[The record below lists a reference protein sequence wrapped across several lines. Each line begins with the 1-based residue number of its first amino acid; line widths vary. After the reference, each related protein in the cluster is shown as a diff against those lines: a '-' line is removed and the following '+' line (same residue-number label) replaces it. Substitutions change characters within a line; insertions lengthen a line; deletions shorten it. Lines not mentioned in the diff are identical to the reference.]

1 MQDELRESH
10 FEAVVIGTGLTQSI
24 VSAALAAASKPIIH
38 VDESEAYG
46 GPHASLTLSELA
58 SFNPTF
64 HPSLVSRQYSL
75 SLTPHLI
82 PATGP
87 FIAALVNSGVSRY
100 GSFVLPKRVVIQT
113 KDGFKNVPA
122 NKQDVFK
129 DKTISL
135 VQKRRLIKFL
145 MFATGEFEQSPEL
158 EGKET
163 TPLLEFVRDVF
174 GIDKELAE
182 ALGYAVAFYQT
193 LPALVRT
200 RTYLRSVG
208 RYGPSPF
215 LIGHYGGAGELAQG
229 FCRTCAV
236 QGGTYVLGRK
246 VLEVTRHGGPKL
258 DADKGKEG
266 EDKEEEAQDEATH
279 RSWTSSSGKTF
290 TSYHPP
296 STFETYGTEG
306 VDVSSTEVQTEAGLQ
321 TQTEASEPNAQ
332 NEQGGKKTEIHPP
345 TPTGPYFRIRLEG
358 FAAPFTANT
367 IIGSDGWLAH
377 ILDESNHPGT
387 TPHEP
392 KFGNTIRAILV
403 IDAPATFA
411 SASEQSVSSDQPA
424 GEDRLDESIIILPS
438 EEGAVSVLV
447 NGASTMSC
455 PDGKCVLY
463 FTAQSAQDPKEYFA
477 KYISAVL
484 DACSPRPEVWGEV
497 YWRETEVD
505 QVVVRHADPSR
516 ELPSRQGQP
525 SSYSTTHLTEG
536 PDAAARE
543 AEQVFWDALGDQ
555 PGEDGKGKDG
565 VEFFAR
571 IEREEDLFDD

>member
-24 VSAALAAASKPIIH
+24 VAAALAAASKPIIH

-113 KDGFKNVPA
+113 KDGFKNPA

-182 ALGYAVAFYQT
+182 ALDQT

-236 QGGTYVLGRK
+236 QGGTQ
-246 VLEVTRHGGPKL
+246 
-258 DADKGKEG
+258 GKEG
-266 EDKEEEAQDEATH
+266 EGKEEEAQDEATH

-455 PDGKCVLY
+455 PDGKCDGNIGVLY

-484 DACSPRPEVWGEV
+484 DACSLDPK
-497 YWRETEVD
+497 
-505 QVVVRHADPSR
+505 HADPSR

>member
-1 MQDELRESH
+1 MYN
-10 FEAVVIGTGLTQSI
+10 I
-24 VSAALAAASKPIIH
+24 
-38 VDESEAYG
+38 
-46 GPHASLTLSELA
+46 
-58 SFNPTF
+58 PT
-64 HPSLVSRQYSL
+64 
-75 SLTPHLI
+75 
-82 PATGP
+82 
-87 FIAALVNSGVSRY
+87 
-100 GSFVLPKRVVIQT
+100 
-113 KDGFKNVPA
+113 D
-122 NKQDVFK
+122 
-129 DKTISL
+129 
-135 VQKRRLIKFL
+135 
-145 MFATGEFEQSPEL
+145 
-158 EGKET
+158 
-163 TPLLEFVRDVF
+163 
-174 GIDKELAE
+174 
-182 ALGYAVAFYQT
+182 QT

-246 VLEVTRHGGPKL
+246 VLEVTRHDGPKL

-266 EDKEEEAQDEATH
+266 EDKKKKH
-279 RSWTSSSGKTF
+279 KTKR
-290 TSYHPP
+290 HIDRGPARA
-296 STFETYGTEG
+296 G

-332 NEQGGKKTEIHPP
+332 NEQGGNKAEIHPP

-455 PDGKCVLY
+455 PDGKCILY

-484 DACSPRPEVWGEV
+484 DACSPRPEV
-497 YWRETEVD
+497 
-505 QVVVRHADPSR
+505 HADPSR